1 MPAAGQLSLSKSGGQ
16 LRQLRAGPPPGSSE
30 PLPAVLPGQHS
41 SHSTHT
47 GTRTGWGGGGGEGER
62 RRGGGY
68 LERRGG
74 GARRGMECEVCGE
87 VVVWSVVPESSAA
100 LQLRSAQPGRP
111 PPAPLKA
118 FCAAGRPALSP
129 PHYTTLSAHRTG
141 TPAPA
146 LRHCHFST
154 SFSQSL
160 QSDITQTGL
169 QPAIAPAAEFS
180 KAAKLPL
187 VRLLVRQSDSGGG
200 L

>member
-1 MPAAGQLSLSKSGGQ
+1 
-16 LRQLRAGPPPGSSE
+16 
-30 PLPAVLPGQHS
+30 
-41 SHSTHT
+41 
-47 GTRTGWGGGGGEGER
+47 
-62 RRGGGY
+62 
-68 LERRGG
+68 
-74 GARRGMECEVCGE
+74 MECEVCGE

-160 QSDITQTGL
+160 QSDITQT
-169 QPAIAPAAEFS
+169 
-180 KAAKLPL
+180 
-187 VRLLVRQSDSGGG
+187 RLLLQNFRLSVCWFVNQIVEAGCDWFGWLVTS
-200 L
+200 LCY